1 MITIQQAILHIIC
14 LQMNYKTN
22 KRDRLLHEA
31 DLKHLLITDKHT
43 ETSDC
48 MYSIQCTQPNKL
60 RDGQMLPSAL
70 SPRYGVNKDSILLVN
85 KA

>member
-1 MITIQQAILHIIC
+1 MITIQQPILHIIC

-22 KRDRLLHEA
+22 KCDRLVHEA
-31 DLKHLLITDKHT
+31 DRNHPAITNKHT
-43 ETSDC
+43 ETSYC

-60 RDGQMLPSAL
+60 RDGQTLPSAL
-70 SPRYGVNKDSILLVN
+70 SPRYGVNNDSILLVN